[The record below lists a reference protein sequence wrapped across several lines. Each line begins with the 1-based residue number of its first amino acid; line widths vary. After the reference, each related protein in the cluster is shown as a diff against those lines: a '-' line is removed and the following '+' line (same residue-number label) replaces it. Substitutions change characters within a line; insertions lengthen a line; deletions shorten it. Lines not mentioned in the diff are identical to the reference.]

1 MSRRTIFLLGFAAVL
16 GFTALWHGPLGAGDR
31 LARQAEA
38 SARRTLNHYEM
49 PMIQARMQ
57 RGPLSRR
64 LVLNGPADDFQ
75 RSELVRILDT
85 TPGVLEVRWDPA
97 SLPQERRVGQ

>member
-1 MSRRTIFLLGFAAVL
+1 MNSRTITIIGLAATV

-31 LARQAEA
+31 MAAYVESQ
-38 SARRTLNHYEM
+38 ARRTLDYYEL
-49 PMIQARMQ
+49 PMIQARLQ

-64 LVLNGPADDFQ
+64 LVLSGPADDFQ
-75 RSELVRILDT
+75 RAELIRILDE

-97 SLPQERRVGQ
+97 SLPQERKEAR